1 MRPEQGFACEGW
13 SFVRSHGFA
22 KSRDQ
27 ERIEK
32 KLLYALC
39 VCAHQLAALWL
50 MRSLAH
56 LHVCL
61 CVLETKY
68 QNLAQYTVLF
78 DGQAWLLF
86 IHATAH
92 L

>member
-39 VCAHQLAALWL
+39 VCVCAPACSFVVDALTC
-50 MRSLAH
+50 SFA
-56 LHVCL
+56 
-61 CVLETKY
+61 CVFVRVGDKVSESS
-68 QNLAQYTVLF
+68 TVHC
-78 DGQAWLLF
+78 AV
-86 IHATAH
+86 
-92 L
+92 